1 MNITL
6 YKYTGERD
14 NATKINYLT
23 NPLELNGTL
32 REESSAIQPS
42 ITFKASFN
50 PQNYNY
56 AYIEEFKRYY
66 FITNITYI
74 RNELVRLDFNVD
86 VLYTFWNKATIEGV
100 VERNENE
107 YNEFI
112 NDGIVKFSD
121 EQDVTIYDGDKIIL
135 DKSSDNFNNLVLT
148 LVNGVTE

>member
-6 YKYTGERD
+6 YKYTGEHD

-23 NPLELNGTL
+23 NAFSISGTL
-32 REESSAIQPS
+32 REESNVIHPI

-56 AYIEEFKRYY
+56 AYIEEFERYY

-74 RNELVRLDFNVD
+74 RNDLVRLDFEVD
-86 VLYTFWNKATIEGV
+86 VLYTFWNKAVIEGV

-107 YNEFI
+107 YNAFI
-112 NDGIVKFSD
+112 NDNLVKFSD
-121 EQDVTIYDGDKIIL
+121 EQDVIVYEGVNVIL

-148 LVNGVTE
+148 LVNGITE